1 MVPFWRFFYKNQAV
15 CAIVFLLSAT
25 NCSLFTVISSRLL
38 GLAAFSAPVDAMT
51 ESRLSARGIVSNL
64 LEDLP
69 QLVVQ
74 IVIASRQET
83 ISILVLT
90 SILTSGITLVFG
102 LSKRLLVYEMT
113 KAAVKQ
119 KEVTASGASMS
130 RADLVRQSI
139 FSVFSPQGKSLAKS
153 DDGAKPAEITEGD
166 VDVENGLEDS
176 NAAEGTTD
184 PGVELARL
192 HALLKAEK
200 VARKAQDI
208 ELAKFKVAANDIDS
222 DVGSQRTET
231 RSSDDSIVE
240 GSPVDSSEA
249 ANDEPF

>member
-1 MVPFWRFFYKNQAV
+1 
-15 CAIVFLLSAT
+15 
-25 NCSLFTVISSRLL
+25 
-38 GLAAFSAPVDAMT
+38 MT

-74 IVIASRQET
+74 ILIASRQEK
-83 ISILVLT
+83 ISTLVVT

-113 KAAVKQ
+113 KAAEKQ

-130 RADLVRQSI
+130 RADLVRRSI

-153 DDGAKPAEITEGD
+153 DDGAKPAEITERD

-184 PGVELARL
+184 PGAELARL
-192 HALLKAEK
+192 RALLKAEK
-200 VARKAQDI
+200 LVRKAQAI
-208 ELAKFKVAANDIDS
+208 EFAKSGKLVGAS
-222 DVGSQRTET
+222 DVGSDVTSDVGMQRMET
-231 RSSDDSIVE
+231 RSCDDIVQGSPDDSE
-240 GSPVDSSEA
+240 ASEQ
-249 ANDEPF
+249 PS